1 MAFLGITIP
10 HETARL
16 LGQVEIEGTPESPAT
31 FHITLLY
38 LGKEVPVED
47 LAKCI
52 EATFAVTSVTKP
64 FTAQTNL
71 VTSFPANPDDG
82 IPIICRVESE
92 PLHALQAAIKASFK
106 QHGVPFNDKYPEYK
120 PHITLGYLPA
130 GEPPDQ
136 TIPMVE
142 WGVGEV
148 VLWGG
153 DSGDDV
159 LVVHFPFSLASGR
172 EAAYRALVKLAALK
186 TSHYDENFRADAKTI
201 SECAEVAQL
210 LGDGRGASFLRDMAK
225 KLERDR
231 DWMLS
236 PKQTQYLDALR
247 SKYEPKRP
255 SLPKLR
261 QKKQDQLAAAEKLR
275 EDAEKAQAAILHE
288 MESLVQDAK
297 REGWRQEQL
306 ADDMRAFHYEKDP
319 PYVAGVTLW
328 NYDKDLLTVHV
339 QVNKDGKRCFYH
351 EYKVQVPSNEDPI
364 LKGHKKVEAIER
376 AMKVALGAI
385 EKDKHVRQAS
395 TGWVENY
402 QRLTDR
408 DPKNEGWSETTYVK
422 HEGPY
427 TVTVVDRF
435 APRRSGVGWKIELDG
450 AIIERSRRLLN
461 SGDAEPAQRAAL
473 EALARIQQ
481 AKAAHQRTV
490 ARFLGVK

>member
-1 MAFLGITIP
+1 MAFLGIKIP

-16 LGQVEIEGTPESPAT
+16 LGQIAIEGTPESPAT

-64 FTAQTNL
+64 FTAQTTL

-92 PLHALQAAIKASFK
+92 PLHALQAALVASFK
-106 QHGVPFNDKYPEYK
+106 EHGVPFSDKYPEYK
-120 PHITLGYLPA
+120 PHITLGYLPEGA
-130 GEPPDQ
+130 PPDQ
-136 TIPMVE
+136 TIPAVE

-159 LVVHFPFSLASGR
+159 LVVQFPFSLASGR
-172 EAAYRALVKLAALK
+172 EAAYRALVRLAALK

-201 SECAEVAQL
+201 EECAEVARL
-210 LGDGRGASFLRDMAK
+210 LGDGRGAGFLLDMAQ

-231 DWMLS
+231 DWLLS

-247 SKYEPKRP
+247 AKYVPKLP

-261 QKKQDQLAAAEKLR
+261 QKKQEQLAADAKLR

-306 ADDMRAFHYEKDP
+306 ASDMRAFHYEKDP
-319 PYVAGVTLW
+319 PYDAGVTMW
-328 NYDKDLLTVHV
+328 NYDKDLLTVRI
-339 QVNKDGKRCFYH
+339 QVSKDGKSCFYH
-351 EYKVQVPSNEDPI
+351 EHKVQIPSNEDPI
-364 LKGHKKVEAIER
+364 AKGHKKVEAIER

-385 EKDKHVRQAS
+385 EKDKRVRQAS
-395 TGWVENY
+395 TGWVEHR

-408 DPKNEGWSETTYVK
+408 DPRGEGWSETTYVK

-427 TVTVVDRF
+427 TITVVDRY
-435 APRRSGVGWKIELDG
+435 APRRSGTGWKIEEGDTL
-450 AIIERSRRLLN
+450 IERSRRLLQA
-461 SGDAEPAQRAAL
+461 GEPEQAQRAAL
-473 EALARIQQ
+473 EALVRIQQ
-481 AKAAHQRTV
+481 TKAAHQRTV